1 MKNRARGI
9 VHWPGLSADIDATR
23 DLCST
28 CNRIAPSQPQTFTSN
43 SASPSTPFE
52 QIVADY
58 FELRGKHYLVTADR
72 LSGWAT
78 VTRAQPGTANSGSKG
93 LIAALRLLFTDKGVP
108 EEIASDGGREF
119 VATETKDFLK
129 KWGVNHRVSSAYFA
143 QSNGR
148 AEAAVKTVKR
158 LLQDATSPCGS
169 LDTDA
174 FMVAMMAHRNTPD
187 QESGLSPAQVLYGR
201 DLPDAMKFKA
211 TADRFSDK
219 DIRPQRREA

>member
-1 MKNRARGI
+1 MPRPLRKRVLQLLHGGHQGVVSMKNRARGI
-9 VHWPGLSADIDATR
+9 VHWPGLSTDIDATR

-108 EEIASDGGREF
+108 EEIASDGGR
-119 VATETKDFLK
+119 
-129 KWGVNHRVSSAYFA
+129 GYSS
-143 QSNGR
+143 
-148 AEAAVKTVKR
+148 
-158 LLQDATSPCGS
+158 TSYRG
-169 LDTDA
+169 
-174 FMVAMMAHRNTPD
+174 
-187 QESGLSPAQVLYGR
+187 
-201 DLPDAMKFKA
+201 
-211 TADRFSDK
+211 
-219 DIRPQRREA
+219 